1 MRFFLALWAIWANLW
16 ALDSSHSN
24 LVFKNLDSSVDSH
37 LDLRVANNLSDYFVS
52 EKFDGIRALWDGQ
65 NMFSKSGKILAIP
78 RCFSE
83 KLAILDLQKG
93 DFVEGE
99 LWIDYGAFEEIS
111 SIVRRKN
118 PTCEDFSKVK
128 YLIFNAHTA
137 ISHCEK
143 REAIRGNPYCIQ
155 KYDSVFDMA
164 QNLAKIVPF
173 CDSTNAQ
180 ICVIRQMRVDSQKEL
195 SDFFNAVIAKGGEGV
210 IVRDSRVAFKLK
222 PQNDA
227 ECKIVDFSR
236 GKGRIRGKVG
246 AIICESL
253 ADKNSGI
260 KGGVIFRIGSGLS
273 DAMRENPPKIGTIIT
288 YKFSGVSKNG
298 IPKHTR
304 FLRIYAE

>member
-1 MRFFLALWAIWANLW
+1 MRFFVALWAIWANLW
-16 ALDSSHSN
+16 ALDSSDSN
-24 LVFKNLDSSVDSH
+24 LVFKNLDLSVDSR
-37 LDLRVANNLSDYFVS
+37 LDSRVVDNLNDYFVS

-78 RCFSE
+78 RCFAD

-99 LWIDYGAFEEIS
+99 LWIDYGAFEAIS
-111 SIVRRKN
+111 SIARRKN
-118 PTCEDFSKVK
+118 PTCEDFGKVK
-128 YLIFNAHTA
+128 YLIFNAHLGESSDFLANLT
-137 ISHCEK
+137 K
-143 REAIRGNPYCIQ
+143 IQ
-155 KYDSVFDMA
+155 SILDSQDSA
-164 QNLAKIVPF
+164 QKI
-173 CDSTNAQ
+173 Q
-180 ICVIRQMRVDSQKEL
+180 VITQHKFATQKEL

-246 AIICESL
+246 AIICEAL
-253 ADKNSGI
+253 MDKNSGI

-273 DAMRENPPKIGTIIT
+273 DEMRENPPKIGTIIT

>member
-1 MRFFLALWAIWANLW
+1 MRFFLALLAILANLW

-24 LVFKNLDSSVDSH
+24 LVFKNLDLSMDSR
-37 LDLRVANNLSDYFVS
+37 LDSRVANNLSDYFVS

-83 KLAILDLQKG
+83 KLAVLDLQKG
-93 DFVEGE
+93 EFVEGE
-99 LWIDYGAFEEIS
+99 LWIDYGAFEVIS
-111 SIVRRKN
+111 SIARRKN

-128 YLIFNAHTA
+128 YLIFNAHLGESSDFFANLT
-137 ISHCEK
+137 K
-143 REAIRGNPYCIQ
+143 IQ
-155 KYDSVFDMA
+155 SILDSQDLA
-164 QNLAKIVPF
+164 QEI
-173 CDSTNAQ
+173 Q
-180 ICVIRQMRVDSQKEL
+180 VITQHKFATQKEL

-246 AIICESL
+246 AIICEAL

-260 KGGVIFRIGSGLS
+260 KCGVIFRIGSGLS
-273 DAMRENPPKIGTIIT
+273 DEMRENPPKIGTIIT